1 MSQSNSNF
9 SCMEGSK
16 MKRVCSAIVLCSMLA
31 LVGCG
36 GGDSGPKIETPANP
50 EAAPAQP
57 PVQSGDAGAGANVA
71 PPPPSVSPDD
81 K

>member
-1 MSQSNSNF
+1 
-9 SCMEGSK
+9 
-16 MKRVCSAIVLCSMLA
+16 MLA

-36 GGDSGPKIETPANP
+36 GGDSGPKVETPANP